1 MPRRSDIIAGSV
13 LIDNLIYADDS
24 CRENVI
30 GGAGLYALAGAALF
44 SPSPI
49 LVTGTGE
56 DVTETYGPWMAR
68 NGLPRDGLRIADPH
82 TPRNILRYLDER
94 TRSEKPVFGHE
105 HFRRLEPTARDVEK
119 VVDGARS
126 LYLFRNTETEIWRGI
141 DALKRQHQFTLLWE
155 IALDACTPQERP
167 RIEALLRHVDAFSL
181 NLEEAGLI
189 FRTSDV
195 KLLTGALQ
203 RLPVATVF
211 LRAGRRGSFVIAH
224 GEIFLV
230 PSLAVEPVDVTGGGN
245 AYCGAALV
253 GLAEGRAPTVAAA
266 MGTVAA
272 SFAIRQF
279 GPPEAGSPETRAA
292 AQREVA
298 GLIPRIREGIRS

>member
-1 MPRRSDIIAGSV
+1 MPERSDIIVGSV
-13 LIDNLIYADDS
+13 LIDNLIYADES
-24 CRENVI
+24 RRENVI

-56 DVTETYGPWMAR
+56 DVSETYGPWMAR
-68 NGLPRDGLRIADPH
+68 NGLPSDGLRIDDPH

-94 TRSEKPVFGHE
+94 TRSEKPVFGQE
-105 HFRRLEPTARDVEK
+105 HFRRLEPTARDVER
-119 VVDGARS
+119 VIGGARS
-126 LYLFRNTETEIWRGI
+126 LYLFRNTDADIWRGI
-141 DALKRQHQFTLLWE
+141 DALKRRHRFMLLWE

-167 RIEALLRHVDAFSL
+167 RIEALLKHVDAFSL
-181 NLEEAGLI
+181 NLEEAALI

-195 KLLTGALQ
+195 KRLTDALQ
-203 RLPVATVF
+203 KLPVETVF
-211 LRAGRRGSFVIAH
+211 LRAGRRGSFVIRRD
-224 GEIFLV
+224 EIFFV
-230 PSLAVEPVDVTGGGN
+230 PSLAIEPIDVTGGGN
-245 AYCGAALV
+245 AYCGGALV
-253 GLAEGRAPTVAAA
+253 GLAEDRAPTVAAA

-279 GPPEAGSPETRAA
+279 GPPEAGSPEARAA

-298 GLIPRIREGIRS
+298 ELIPKIREGIRS